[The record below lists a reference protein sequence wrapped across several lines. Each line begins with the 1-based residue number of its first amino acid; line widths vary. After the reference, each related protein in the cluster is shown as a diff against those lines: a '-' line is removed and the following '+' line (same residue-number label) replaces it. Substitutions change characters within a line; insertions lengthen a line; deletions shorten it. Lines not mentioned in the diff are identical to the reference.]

1 MKKFLDIFIFSLL
14 IVLTINLFFGDNQK
28 TEEVLTGEIIVETT
42 EKSYT
47 IPPAV
52 GLKITNNSTG
62 ALIFNACKD
71 VALNFSGKNI
81 ELSHTDCNE
90 VSIPSGTDHT
100 VNFTDDYETFTQA
113 GQYNLEYSEW
123 DKRHI
128 ASFDVEHRGSI
139 SKIFSAMFYAPIFNI
154 FVFLISTFGNVLGW
168 AILAI
173 TVLIRIV
180 LLWPQHKMMI
190 SQKKLQAIQPKIKK
204 IQEENKWNQQAIG
217 QKLMAL
223 YKTEKVNP
231 MGSCGFLIIQMPILL
246 VIYNIILSIKDPS
259 NFFHIYDF
267 QSSFNLAEINFD
279 FFGIDL
285 LASGWVTGV
294 VLAITV
300 ALIQFTQV
308 KLSLAGKKTDSK
320 KVVLEKKKW
329 ANDYSQMMPDPEMMN
344 KFMLYGMPAMVAV
357 FTYTLIAWVGIYWG
371 TSTLFMVFQ
380 QLVVNKVLKK

>member
-28 TEEVLTGEIIVETT
+28 TEKVLSGEVIIETT
-42 EKSYT
+42 DKSYT

-52 GLKITNNSTG
+52 GLKITNNSTW
-62 ALIFNACKD
+62 ALVFNACKD
-71 VALNFSGKNI
+71 IALNFSGKNV
-81 ELSHTDCNE
+81 ELSHSDCSYI
-90 VSIPSGTDHT
+90 SIASGTDHT

-113 GQYNLEYSEW
+113 GQYNLQYTES
-123 DKRHI
+123 DNRHI
-128 ASFDVEHRGSI
+128 TSFDVEHRWSI
-139 SKIFSAMFYAPIFNI
+139 SKLFSALFYAPIFNI
-154 FVFLISTFGNVLGW
+154 FVFLITTFWNVLGW

-204 IQEENKWNQQAIG
+204 IQEENKGNQQAIG
-217 QKLMAL
+217 QKLMEL

-267 QSSFNLAEINFD
+267 QSNFDLSAINFD

-285 LASGWVTGV
+285 LASGWITGV
-294 VLAITV
+294 ILAITV

-308 KLSLAGKKTDSK
+308 KLSLSGKKTDSK
-320 KVVLEKKKW
+320 DVVLEKKKGDTGY
-329 ANDYSQMMPDPEMMN
+329 NQMMPDPEMMN